1 MSGITPIHRSPSDT
15 SLEFEEFDYWD
26 RYGCLT
32 GHDVTNDQHRALL
45 EVLRKN
51 YKTTELLE
59 TFPFLIIGCQ
69 GSPPDEDK
77 RPFSVARAIAIWRDA
92 RNSDMKHIVGD
103 IGQGDDIEV
112 EDDLILQMDF
122 LEVRGSS
129 KNIILQLANLW
140 PECEAICVLWDQLV
154 VELPF
159 VSQEEHCA
167 RLQSLPR
174 DIGMSP
180 YSLRSLRFNNGPSPN
195 SQGTRVRDTEPNSNE
210 PLKSADCKIG
220 DLFVFDTSGVGR
232 QTMAY
237 FGRRFTMGRKEAQN
251 SESHE
256 AADGVK
262 YIAFEQ
268 DAFISNSPET
278 IKKLLESGCESVL
291 LQPSK
296 ASLGSKRRR
305 TPKLTMEEGGEVGVV
320 LYVDDLQLKN
330 IDDIGQYIMYADSF
344 Q

>member
-1 MSGITPIHRSPSDT
+1 MSGITPIHLSPSDA

-26 RYGCLT
+26 RCGCLT
-32 GHDVTNDQHRALL
+32 GHDVTNDQRHALL

-59 TFPFLIIGCQ
+59 AFPFLIIGCQ
-69 GSPPDEDK
+69 GDPPDEDK
-77 RPFSVARAIAIWRDA
+77 RPFSVAGAISIWRDA

-103 IGQGDDIEV
+103 IGQGDVIEV
-112 EDDLILQMDF
+112 EDNLILQMDF
-122 LEVRGSS
+122 LE
-129 KNIILQLANLW
+129 

-154 VELPF
+154 VELPL

-180 YSLRSLRFNNGPSPN
+180 YSLGSLRFNNGPSPN

-256 AADGVK
+256 AVDGVK

-278 IKKLLESGCESVL
+278 IKKPLESGCESVF

-305 TPKLTMEEGGEVGVV
+305 TPKLSMEEDGEVGIV

>member
-1 MSGITPIHRSPSDT
+1 MSRITPIHLSPSDA

-26 RYGCLT
+26 RCGCLI
-32 GHDVTNDQHRALL
+32 GHDVTNDQRHALL

-59 TFPFLIIGCQ
+59 AFPFLIIGCQ
-69 GSPPDEDK
+69 GDPPDEDK
-77 RPFSVARAIAIWRDA
+77 RPFS
-92 RNSDMKHIVGD
+92 HIVGD
-103 IGQGDDIEV
+103 IGQGDVIEV
-112 EDDLILQMDF
+112 EDNLILQMDF
-122 LEVRGSS
+122 LE
-129 KNIILQLANLW
+129 

-154 VELPF
+154 VELPL

-180 YSLRSLRFNNGPSPN
+180 YSLGSLRFNNGPSPN

-220 DLFVFDTSGVGR
+220 DLFVFDTSGV
-232 QTMAY
+232 
-237 FGRRFTMGRKEAQN
+237 EAQN

-256 AADGVK
+256 AVDGVK

-278 IKKLLESGCESVL
+278 IKKPLESGCESVF

-305 TPKLTMEEGGEVGVV
+305 TPKLSMEEDGEVGIV